1 MQHFFKLLTSAL
13 IITSLLSCE
22 NGAKQQ
28 DNSEKKEEKIK
39 QQVAVDEKPQTIE
52 RTQTAEERINDIRKW
67 YAEIINQGLSNC
79 KTKTKTSYDSPMP
92 DMEPFAFE
100 QTASSCILSNDFQ
113 LIEAYL
119 NGYEWGNKVHIYKK
133 NGKIFFVFIEGGAE
147 SWTFEKRY
155 YCDKDENVIRYLE
168 REGENGDQPN
178 GPQTTM
184 KLNADNP
191 NIRAYLN
198 SEFKEIAGILKAEI

>member
-1 MQHFFKLLTSAL
+1 MIPMLHFFKLLTSAL
-13 IITSLLSCE
+13 IITSLLSCD

-28 DNSEKKEEKIK
+28 DKSEKKDEKIK
-39 QQVAVDEKPQTIE
+39 QQVAVEEKTQTI
-52 RTQTAEERINDIRKW
+52 EERINDNRKW
-67 YAEIINQGLSNC
+67 YAEIINLGRSNC

-100 QTASSCILSNDFQ
+100 QTASSCNLSNDFQ

-119 NGYEWGNKVHIYKK
+119 NGYEWGNNVHIYKK

-168 REGENGDQPN
+168 REGENGDKPN

-184 KLNADNP
+184 KLNAVNP

-198 SEFKEIAGILKAEI
+198 SEFKEIAGILKAAI